1 MKIREARW
9 LNQVN
14 STTLA
19 LLTAGTMAL
28 ASAFALAD
36 GRTLS
41 DVTPAE
47 QARMKQEANAE
58 KVAFASMTPAE
69 RAEMR
74 KTVAHQRLEYLD
86 TLEKLVVNPKETRNS
101 AINKTAA
108 ASKAGPTPPRGWINT
123 PEGNEFLMKQK
134 GQ

>member
-1 MKIREARW
+1 MKIRDARW

-28 ASAFALAD
+28 ASAFAFAD
-36 GRTLS
+36 DRTLS

-47 QARMKQEANAE
+47 QARMKQEANAK
-58 KVAFASMTPAE
+58 KVALASMTPAE
-69 RAEMR
+69 RAETR
-74 KTVAHQRLEYLD
+74 KPVAAQRLQYED
-86 TLEKLVVNPKETRNS
+86 TMEKLVENPKETRNI

-108 ASKAGPTPPRGWINT
+108 ASKAEPTPPRGWINT
-123 PEGNEFLMKQK
+123 PAGNEFLMKQK